1 MKKLVKIYFVDFWSD
16 FDPKDNFFIKRLEL
30 FYTVILDPNPDY
42 LFYSFN
48 GNCNFSYNNCIKIYF
63 SGENEIEQHFFC
75 KFFLPRLVLG
85 CVVTLQL
92 HGCAHVDVWPIFA
105 IQVIL

>member
-1 MKKLVKIYFVDFWSD
+1 MEPELIEQATWAAAFKLLWHGEAKVRGI
-16 FDPKDNFFIKRLEL
+16 
-30 FYTVILDPNPDY
+30 NPP
-42 LFYSFN
+42 
-48 GNCNFSYNNCIKIYF
+48 
-63 SGENEIEQHFFC
+63 IEQHFFC